1 MIDGWS
7 ESGWMGILQMFFWMR
22 VFVYTSVFMSRWL
35 ER

>member
-1 MIDGWS
+1 MGGVKVDGWVFYKC
-7 ESGWMGILQMFFWMR
+7 FFWMR